1 MRFGEFELDA
11 ASYRLTRRGEPVR
24 LEPRVLELLIYLV
37 ERRTRLVPKEE
48 LFAEVWHGQAVS
60 DSVLTRAVYELRRA
74 LDDDPQRPVYLKT
87 VHGRGYQF
95 VAEVGRPPDER
106 RPAVLLADG
115 AESPASATFDPT
127 PVATAARPE
136 PTRGPGVTWSRIGGA
151 IVLGLVLLFAG
162 VAVWRLVGGMS
173 PADRAVAES
182 ERPAAAGAKL
192 SGRLAILPFAV
203 DGGDDAAELV
213 ALSIAD
219 LVWARLSALDGL
231 LVREPDY
238 GGASADPGPDLAS
251 HARQLGVDYLLSGT
265 LANAPGSGRTR
276 VTVELHDATAP
287 GPIRSIPLGN
297 HDLPMLAAGADLAE
311 FGRVREAI
319 ASRVASHLGAALAL
333 PTAGA
338 SPRNA
343 EAYRDY
349 LTARQRML
357 QLTCG
362 GTDAVTTLLDRSLA
376 LDPEFALAWTLM
388 GYAHYSQ
395 IWACGREER
404 FALDALAAAERALA
418 LDPDLAAANLLEII
432 VLTDLGRAEE
442 AYALARE
449 AHGRRPRDPS
459 LLYAQSYVLRYA
471 GQLERSEATL
481 RRALRL
487 DPLLLEEIGETPMPL
502 LYQGRY
508 DEYLALL
515 PAGETPYYRF
525 YRGLTEALRGRTEEA
540 RAILAPA
547 FRLNPNDLFARFAA
561 GLLAILEGDARGGAE
576 IVRQIARQRRELGT
590 PDGEMTFKEAQLL
603 AFAGDPEAALA
614 QLGRAVDQGF
624 ACVDCIARDPWLAPL
639 TTTARYREIHERAAL
654 RRRAFA
660 ERFSME
666 GPMRAHPAAAG
677 TAP

>member
-24 LEPRVLELLIYLV
+24 LEPRVLELLIYLI
-37 ERRTRLVPKEE
+37 ERRTRLVSKEE
-48 LFAEVWHGQAVS
+48 IFAEVWRGQAVS

-74 LDDDPQRPVYLKT
+74 LGDDPQRSTYLKT

-95 VAEVGRPPDER
+95 VGAVAPPE
-106 RPAVLLADG
+106 G
-115 AESPASATFDPT
+115 AEASPLPAPT
-127 PVATAARPE
+127 SPDLVDSRPGAG
-136 PTRGPGVTWSRIGGA
+136 PTRGPGRASARA
-151 IVLGLVLLFAG
+151 ARVLLVALLVGLAG
-162 VAVWRLVGGMS
+162 LSAWRLAGRS
-173 PADRAVAES
+173 TPLE
-182 ERPAAAGAKL
+182 PAAASPGP
-192 SGRLAILPFAV
+192 SGVAATLAGRVAILPFAV
-203 DGGDDAAELV
+203 EGGDAAAQLV

-231 LVREPDY
+231 VVREPDY
-238 GGASADPGPDLAS
+238 AGASPGGAPDLARR
-251 HARQLGVDYLLSGT
+251 ARELGVEYLLSGS
-265 LANAPGSGRTR
+265 LATAPGSGRAR
-276 VTVELHDATAP
+276 VAVVLHDATTPDA
-287 GPIRSIPLGN
+287 IRTIPLGS
-297 HDLPMLAAGADLAE
+297 HDLPMLTAGADLAE
-311 FGRVREAI
+311 FNRAREAI
-319 ASRVASHLGAALAL
+319 AVRVAGHLGAALAL
-333 PTAGA
+333 PSAVP
-338 SPRNA
+338 SPRHA

-349 LTARQRML
+349 LVARQRML
-357 QLTCG
+357 RLTCG
-362 GTDAVTTLLDRSLA
+362 GTDSVTTVLDRSLA

-395 IWACGREER
+395 VWACGREER
-404 FALDALAAAERALA
+404 FALEALAAAERALT
-418 LDPDLAAANLLEII
+418 LDPDLAAANLLEIT
-432 VLTDLGRAEE
+432 VLTDLGRVEE

-459 LLYAQSYVLRYA
+459 LLHAQSYVLRYA

-502 LYQGRY
+502 LYLGRY